1 MPHKKHTVPTYTN
14 TATANLKARL
24 ERYTLRHLSS
34 FTGIGVH
41 RLHTI
46 RHKPDLA
53 TLLEL
58 LALDHAGVIVLVIVG
73 NPK

>member
-1 MPHKKHTVPTYTN
+1 MPTYTN

-24 ERYTLRHLSS
+24 ERYTLRSLARL
-34 FTGIGVH
+34 TGIGVH

-46 RHKPDLA
+46 RHKPNLA

-58 LALDHAGVIVLVIVG
+58 LALDHAGVIVLVVVG